1 MESKE
6 QTDRTICNNKVDT
19 VICDNENNMYVNVAI
34 SREGNVIKKGT
45 VNIMKYKDLT
55 IEIQRMWNVKIRDNS
70 NKNNFQI
77 IQKIPEQ
84 HTEKAGNQG
93 TTEYS
98 QPYWA
103 LHAHCGSAN
112 VNVQTFSMGSSI
124 TCSINCKHRTAA
136 TLFTLKTWFV
146 LGI

>member
-1 MESKE
+1 
-6 QTDRTICNNKVDT
+6 
-19 VICDNENNMYVNVAI
+19 
-34 SREGNVIKKGT
+34 
-45 VNIMKYKDLT
+45 
-55 IEIQRMWNVKIRDNS
+55 MWNVKIRDTS

-84 HTEKAGNQG
+84 HTGKAENQG
-93 TTEYS
+93 TIEYG

-112 VNVQTFSMGSSI
+112 VMFKTFSMGRSI
-124 TCSINCKHRTAA
+124 TCSVNCKHRTAA
-136 TLFTLKTWFV
+136 TRYTLKTWFV